1 MIITRTP
8 FRISFFGGGTD
19 YANWYCNHGGKI
31 LSSTIN
37 KYCYINLRYLPPFFD
52 KRSRIVWSQIETVNF
67 PCEIQHPVV
76 RAGLEYLGID
86 DGVEV
91 HHDGDLP
98 ARSGLG
104 SSSAFTVG
112 FLSALYALQGKMVG
126 KERLSQEA
134 IYLERD
140 YLKEA
145 VGIQDQIAVAHGGL
159 NQISI
164 NKDGTFQVQPI
175 IISTERRVSLEQHL
189 MLFFSGISRYSS
201 DLAAVQMQAVSNNE
215 DSLRQ
220 MMEIADR
227 GIDVLTGTGSI
238 DQFGQL
244 MHESWQLKKGL
255 SSLISNDTTDHIY
268 DCARK
273 FGALGGK
280 VLGAGGGGFML
291 IFAKPENQPAI
302 RQALKDFLEVP
313 FRFESSGTQIVFY
326 DNDNVPVK

>member
-19 YANWYCNHGGKI
+19 YANWYANHGGKI

-37 KYCYINLRYLPPFFD
+37 KYCYINIRYLPPFFD

-67 PCEIQHPVV
+67 PHEIQHPVV
-76 RAGLEYLGID
+76 RAGLEYLGIEA
-86 DGVEV
+86 GVEV

-112 FLSALYALQGKMVG
+112 FLSALYALRGKMVG
-126 KERLSQEA
+126 KEKLAKEA

-175 IISTERRVSLEQHL
+175 IISTERRALLEQHL

-201 DLAAVQMQAVSNNE
+201 DLAAAQMQAVSSNE
-215 DSLRQ
+215 SVLRR
-220 MMEIADR
+220 MMEIADM
-227 GIDVLTGTGSI
+227 GIDVLTSTDSI
-238 DQFGQL
+238 DHFGNL
-244 MHESWQLKKGL
+244 LHESWQLKKSL
-255 SSLISNDTTDHIY
+255 CSLISNDITDHIY
-268 DCARK
+268 DSARK
-273 FGALGGK
+273 FGAYGGK

-291 IFAKPENQPAI
+291 IFAKPENQSAI
-302 RQALKDFLEVP
+302 REALKDFLEVP
-313 FRFESSGTQIVFY
+313 FNFENSGTQIIFY
-326 DNDNVPVK
+326 DNDIVPVK

>member
-19 YANWYCNHGGKI
+19 YANWYVNHGGKI

-37 KYCYINLRYLPPFFD
+37 KYCYINIRYLPPFFD

-67 PCEIQHPVV
+67 PHEIQHPVV
-76 RAGLEYLGID
+76 RAGLEYLGIEA
-86 DGVEV
+86 GVEV

-112 FLSALYALQGKMVG
+112 FLSALYALKGKMVG
-126 KERLSQEA
+126 KDKLAQEA

-145 VGIQDQIAVAHGGL
+145 VGVQDQIAVAYGGL

-164 NKDGTFQVQPI
+164 NKDGTFKVQPI
-175 IISTERRVSLEQHL
+175 IISKERRTLLEQHL
-189 MLFFSGISRYSS
+189 MLFFSGISRNSS
-201 DLAAVQMQAVSNNE
+201 DLAAAQMKAVSNNE
-215 DSLRQ
+215 NALNK
-220 MMEIADR
+220 MMEIADK
-227 GIDVLTGTGSI
+227 GIDILTSTDSI
-238 DQFGQL
+238 DQFGHLLHQ
-244 MHESWQLKKGL
+244 SWELKKSL
-255 SSLISNDTTDHIY
+255 SSLISNDITDRIY
-268 DCARK
+268 DAARK
-273 FGALGGK
+273 FGAFGGK

-291 IFAKPENQPAI
+291 IFAKPENQPGI
-302 RQALKDFLEVP
+302 RNALKDFLEVP
-313 FRFESSGTQIVFY
+313 FTFENSGNQIIFY
-326 DNDNVPVK
+326 DNDSMPVR

>member
-19 YANWYCNHGGKI
+19 YANWYLQNGGKI

-37 KYCYINLRYLPPFFD
+37 KYCYINVRYLPPFFE
-52 KRSRIVWSQIETVNF
+52 KRSRIVWSQIENVNF
-67 PCEIQHPVV
+67 PHEIQHPVV
-76 RAGLEYLGID
+76 RAGLEHLGINE
-86 DGVEV
+86 GVEV

-126 KERLSQEA
+126 KDKLSKEA

-159 NQISI
+159 NQINI

-175 IISTERRVSLEQHL
+175 LISRERRASLEQHL

-201 DLAAVQMQAVSNNE
+201 DLAAVQMQAVSSNE
-215 DSLRQ
+215 KALKQ
-220 MMEIADR
+220 MMEITDR
-227 GIDVLTGTGSI
+227 GLDLLTSN
-238 DQFGQL
+238 DSLDRFGHL
-244 MHESWQLKKGL
+244 LHESWQLKKSL
-255 SSLISNDTTDHIY
+255 SSLISNDTTDYIY
-268 DCARK
+268 DSARK
-273 FGALGGK
+273 SGALGGK

-302 RQALKDFLEVP
+302 RQALKGFLEVP
-313 FRFESSGTQIVFY
+313 FRFESAGTQIVFY
-326 DNDNVPVK
+326 DNDSVPVK